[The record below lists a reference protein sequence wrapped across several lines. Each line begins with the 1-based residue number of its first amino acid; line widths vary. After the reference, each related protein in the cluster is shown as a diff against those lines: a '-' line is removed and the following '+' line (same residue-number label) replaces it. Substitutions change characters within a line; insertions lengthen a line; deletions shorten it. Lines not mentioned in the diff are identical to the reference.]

1 MTTDDVTIET
11 EGHVAIIEFHR
22 PPNNFFDVEL
32 ISQVADAFER
42 ADADPAYRV
51 IVLCSE
57 GKNFCAGAK
66 IGGDADDATKEPSV
80 LYREGLRLFRGS
92 VPVIA
97 AVQGAAVGGGLGLA
111 LVADFR
117 VATPESRFH
126 CNFARL
132 GFHHG
137 FGITVTL
144 PAIVGQQCALEM
156 LYTGGQMRGEQAK
169 SVGLCDRLVPG
180 TELRHVALAFANDIA
195 TSGPLAVAAN
205 RRTMRGDLADQVR
218 LATEREA
225 RAQLELADSE
235 DFAEGVRAMAERRTP
250 AFFGR

>member
-1 MTTDDVTIET
+1 MTTGDVTIEI
-11 EGHVAIIEFHR
+11 EGHLANIEFHR

-32 ISQVADAFER
+32 ITQLADAFDIAQAEPTCR
-42 ADADPAYRV
+42 A
-51 IVLCSE
+51 ITLCSE

-66 IGGDADDATKEPSV
+66 IGGDTGDATKEPGL
-80 LYREGLRLFRGS
+80 LYQQGLRLFRCS
-92 VPVIA
+92 VPVVA

-117 VATPESRFH
+117 VASPESRFN

-132 GFHHG
+132 GFHQG

-144 PAIVGQQCALEM
+144 PPVIGQQRAHEM

-169 SVGLCDRLVPG
+169 TSGLCDRLVPG
-180 TELRHVALAFANDIA
+180 VELRDATFAFAREIA
-195 TSGPLAVAAN
+195 ASGPLAVAAI
-205 RRTMRGDLADQVR
+205 RRTMRGDIAERVR

-225 RAQLELADSE
+225 TAQLELVDTE

-250 AFFGR
+250 KFVGR